1 MNLAQSVNLVQNIKI
16 SNTHLLQTGDES
28 SSESVNLV
36 QNIKISNTH
45 LLQTGDESSSVC

>member
-16 SNTHLLQTGDES
+16 SNTHLLQTGMNLAQ
-28 SSESVNLV
+28 SVNLV

-45 LLQTGDESSSVC
+45 LLQTGEESSSVC

>member
-16 SNTHLLQTGDES
+16 SNTHLLQTGEES
-28 SSESVNLV
+28 SSNLV

>member
-16 SNTHLLQTGDES
+16 SNTHLLQTGEELA
-28 SSESVNLV
+28 ESVNLV

>member
-1 MNLAQSVNLVQNIKI
+1 MNLAQSVNLVIKI

-28 SSESVNLV
+28 SSVNLV